1 MKDARNIP
9 AIRFKEFSEAWE
21 QRKLGEIGKTYTG
34 LSGKSKEDFGHGD
47 ARFITYLNIFTNP
60 VADIEGVEPVEIDSK
75 QNEVLYGDVF
85 FTTSSETP
93 DEVGMSSI
101 WLGSN
106 CNVYLNS
113 FCFGYRL
120 DIEVDKFYLAYALR
134 SPSMRKKIAILAQG
148 ISRYNISKN
157 KMMEVDLNLPSL
169 DEQKKIGASLYE
181 LDSLITLHQRK
192 IDALKTLKKALL
204 AEMFPD
210 NGSDKP
216 LLRFKGFND
225 AWEQRKL
232 EQEVIFSKGSGYSKA
247 DLSAEG
253 LPLILYGRLYTNY
266 ESEITNV
273 DTFAAQKTGT
283 VFSSGNEVIV
293 PASGE
298 TAEDIARASAVKVKG
313 CMLGGDLNILM
324 PKSNIDST
332 FLAISI
338 SNGEVSKKLAC
349 MAQGKS
355 VVHIHNSDIEQLEIP
370 FPSLTEQVR
379 IVGVFRHIDTLIT
392 LYQRKLEGLK
402 TMKTFLLQNMF
413 I

>member
-1 MKDARNIP
+1 
-9 AIRFKEFSEAWE
+9 
-21 QRKLGEIGKTYTG
+21 
-34 LSGKSKEDFGHGD
+34 
-47 ARFITYLNIFTNP
+47 
-60 VADIEGVEPVEIDSK
+60 
-75 QNEVLYGDVF
+75 
-85 FTTSSETP
+85 
-93 DEVGMSSI
+93 
-101 WLGSN
+101 
-106 CNVYLNS
+106 
-113 FCFGYRL
+113 
-120 DIEVDKFYLAYALR
+120 
-134 SPSMRKKIAILAQG
+134 MRKHFYAISL
-148 ISRYNISKN
+148 SYKKN
-157 KMMEVDLNLPSL
+157 
-169 DEQKKIGASLYE
+169 Q
-181 LDSLITLHQRK
+181 
-192 IDALKTLKKALL
+192 
-204 AEMFPD
+204 
-210 NGSDKP
+210 
-216 LLRFKGFND
+216 

-247 DLSAEG
+247 DLSTEG

-313 CMLGGDLNILM
+313 CMLGGDLNILV
-324 PKSNIDST
+324 PKINIDST

-338 SNGEVSKKLAC
+338 SNGDVSKKLAC

-392 LYQRKLEGLK
+392 LHQRNKK
-402 TMKTFLLQNMF
+402 TKHHHENLLN
-413 I
+413 IKIKVA

>member
-1 MKDARNIP
+1 MKDERKVP
-9 AIRFKEFSEAWE
+9 AIRFKGFS
-21 QRKLGEIGKTYTG
+21 
-34 LSGKSKEDFGHGD
+34 
-47 ARFITYLNIFTNP
+47 
-60 VADIEGVEPVEIDSK
+60 
-75 QNEVLYGDVF
+75 
-85 FTTSSETP
+85 
-93 DEVGMSSI
+93 
-101 WLGSN
+101 
-106 CNVYLNS
+106 
-113 FCFGYRL
+113 
-120 DIEVDKFYLAYALR
+120 
-134 SPSMRKKIAILAQG
+134 
-148 ISRYNISKN
+148 
-157 KMMEVDLNLPSL
+157 
-169 DEQKKIGASLYE
+169 
-181 LDSLITLHQRK
+181 
-192 IDALKTLKKALL
+192 
-204 AEMFPD
+204 
-210 NGSDKP
+210 
-216 LLRFKGFND
+216 D

-370 FPSLTEQVR
+370 FPSLTEQVK

-392 LYQRKLEGLK
+392 LHQRKLDKLKNIKKALLEKMFPADGALTPRLRFKSFDDAWEQRKLGEISRFINGRAYSQNELLLKGKYKVLRVGNFYTNDAWYYSDLDLDEKYYACKGDLLYTWSATFGPHIWFGDKVIFHYHIWKIELSSKLEKNFAVQLLDKDKDSIISDKNGSTMVHITKKGMEGKVVVIPHSTAEQQKIGSVLSGIDTLITLHQRKLDKLK
-402 TMKTFLLQNMF
+402 NMKKALLDKMLV
-413 I
+413 

>member
-9 AIRFKEFSEAWE
+9 AIRFKEFSGAWE
-21 QRKLGEIGKTYTG
+21 QRKFSEITFP
-34 LSGKSKEDFGHGD
+34 SG
-47 ARFITYLNIFTNP
+47 
-60 VADIEGVEPVEIDSK
+60 V
-75 QNEVLYGDVF
+75 
-85 FTTSSETP
+85 
-93 DEVGMSSI
+93 
-101 WLGSN
+101 
-106 CNVYLNS
+106 
-113 FCFGYRL
+113 
-120 DIEVDKFYLAYALR
+120 
-134 SPSMRKKIAILAQG
+134 
-148 ISRYNISKN
+148 KN
-157 KMMEVDLNLPSL
+157 KDNLPLESYSITNENGFIPQ
-169 DEQKKIGASLYE
+169 DEKFENGGTMREADKRMYYIVTPNTFAYNPARINVGSIGYYDKQSNVIVSSLYE
-181 LDSLITLHQRK
+181 VFRTISDVYDRFLWHWFKTAIFQRCIEQLQEGGVRLYFYYDKLCQCSILLPSYEEQKLIGDELDHIDALITLHQRK

-392 LYQRKLEGLK
+392 LHQHKLEGLK

>member
-1 MKDARNIP
+1 MTAEKNIP
-9 AIRFKEFSEAWE
+9 ALRFKGFTEAWE
-21 QRKLGEIGKTYTG
+21 QRKLGEIVEVNSGRDYKHLNPGNIPVYGTG
-34 LSGKSKEDFGHGD
+34 GYMLSVDEALSYKEDAIGIGRKGTIDNPYKLIAPFWTVDTLFYALSKAKKDIDFILCLFQKIDWKSKDES
-47 ARFITYLNIFTNP
+47 T
-60 VADIEGVEPVEIDSK
+60 GVPSLSK
-75 QNEVLYGDVF
+75 QTINNVEVFVPRS
-85 FTTSSETP
+85 SSEMA
-93 DEVGMSSI
+93 EIG
-101 WLGSN
+101 
-106 CNVYLNS
+106 NVFS
-113 FCFGYRL
+113 
-120 DIEVDKFYLAYALR
+120 
-134 SPSMRKKIAILAQG
+134 KI
-148 ISRYNISKN
+148 ST
-157 KMMEVDLNLPSL
+157 
-169 DEQKKIGASLYE
+169 
-181 LDSLITLHQRK
+181 LITLHQRK
-192 IDALKTLKKALL
+192 LDLYKNTKKSLL
-204 AEMFPD
+204 EKMFPKD
-210 NGSDKP
+210 GEDRPSF
-216 LLRFKGFND
+216 RFKGFTE

-247 DLSAEG
+247 DLSTEG

-313 CMLGGDLNILM
+313 CMLGGDLNILVL
-324 PKSNIDST
+324 KINIDST

-338 SNGEVSKKLAC
+338 SNGDVSKKLAC

-392 LYQRKLEGLK
+392 LHQRKLELLK
-402 TMKTFLLQNMF
+402 NMKKALLEKMF
-413 I
+413 V